1 MSLDISKIKDRD
13 TANALDAALNTG
25 TATLGTI
32 SGGSITGTSLISTGT
47 LAVTGQTT
55 LGAGVAGAASLVFPT
70 GVLKTTP
77 AAGTLEYDGVVHYE
91 TPIASERG
99 VMSGV
104 QFITM
109 QGGTYTLTSQTAA
122 QQLFNSPAGG
132 QVTVGGSRSYEFTC
146 YFDLS
151 SMSASSGAFGFA
163 LGGTATF
170 TYLSWVSAANKAVL
184 ATAASSQQ
192 TVNKNSAA
200 NTAICTATTGTVG
213 WALINGLL
221 RVNAGGT
228 IIPQVSL
235 GVAAAAVVGQDSY
248 FMLWPLGTST
258 VTSVGN
264 WS

>member
-1 MSLDISKIKDRD
+1 MATFDISKLKDRD
-13 TANALDAALNTG
+13 TANAFDAALNTG
-25 TATLGTI
+25 TAVGTI
-32 SGGSITGTSLISTGT
+32 APSKII
-47 LAVTGQTT
+47 
-55 LGAGVAGAASLVFPT
+55 LGAGSATAAPLIYTT
-70 GVLKTTP
+70 GVNKTSP
-77 AAGTLEYDGVVHYE
+77 AAGETEYDGVVFYE
-91 TPIASERG
+91 TPVAGERG
-99 VMSGV
+99 VRCEQ

-109 QGGTYTLTSQTAA
+109 QGGTYTLTSQTGA

-132 QVTVGGSRSYEFTC
+132 QVTVGGSRTYEFMC

-170 TYLSWVSAANKAVL
+170 TYLSWVSNANKAAL
-184 ATAASSQQ
+184 ATAANSQM
-192 TVNKNSAA
+192 TVNKNSTA
-200 NTAICTATTGTVG
+200 NTAICTATTNTVG
-213 WALINGLL
+213 WAQINGIL

-235 GVAAAAVVGQDSY
+235 GIAAAAVVGQDSY
-248 FMLWPLGTST
+248 FMLWPLGTNT